1 MSKKKSNRGGS
12 RSGNNR
18 GGGYAG
24 KSKGGKLVKVIVVGL
39 FLLAVAYVI
48 TSLALGMVWNPLKWG
63 KKPDKPAA
71 GKSPLT
77 VSISEENGISL
88 TTSVESGEPKT
99 VRIEAS
105 FTPADAT
112 ETKVEWSMYA
122 QGLSAVEDY
131 IQMTPDENNAPG
143 VTLTCLKPFGR
154 RIWLSCMSLYNSEIS
169 AQVNIDYLKVPLEFW
184 GCKAKYIGSTTEN
197 FSFNEIEYDVGTVEP
212 TIKGD
217 VTINFA
223 EGIITAL
230 QSAGYTIQNNY
241 KIFNVI
247 PDDRMTAR
255 SIIYQAMREADDE
268 FSESNLDSAMSVIGK
283 YLKANDDGCGEYFLF
298 VFKFNGV
305 YEYNG
310 ETIGSFENQNDF
322 GLNNLNEFTVY
333 PEDINIGDGVVIV

>member
-1 MSKKKSNRGGS
+1 MSNRKHNRGG
-12 RSGNNR
+12 NR

-24 KSKGGKLVKVIVVGL
+24 KSKGGKLVKVIAVGL

-48 TSLALGMVWNPLKWG
+48 TSLALGMVWNPLKWI
-63 KKPDKPAA
+63 KKPDKSAA
-71 GKSPLT
+71 SKSPLT
-77 VSISEENGISL
+77 ISISEENGISL
-88 TTSVESGEPKT
+88 TSSVESGEPKT
-99 VRIEAS
+99 VRIEAN

-131 IQMTPDENNAPG
+131 IQMTPDANNAPG
-143 VTLTCLKPFGR
+143 VTLTCLKPFHR
-154 RIWLSCMSLYNSEIS
+154 RIWLSCTSLANSELS
-169 AQVNIDYLKVPLEFW
+169 AECNVDYLKVPLDFW
-184 GCKAKYIGSTTEN
+184 GGEAKYIGSTTEN

-230 QSAGYTIQNNY
+230 QSAGYSIQNNY
-241 KIFNVI
+241 KIFNVM

-255 SIIYQAMREADDE
+255 SIIYQAMRESNDE
-268 FSESNLDSAMSVIGK
+268 FRESDLDSAMAVIGK
-283 YLKANDDGCGEYFLF
+283 HLKANEAEYNDNFLF
-298 VFKFNGV
+298 LFKFQGV

-310 ETIGSFENQNDF
+310 ETIGSFEQQNDF

-333 PEDINIGDGVVIV
+333 PEDINIGGGVVIV

>member
-1 MSKKKSNRGGS
+1 
-12 RSGNNR
+12 
-18 GGGYAG
+18 
-24 KSKGGKLVKVIVVGL
+24 
-39 FLLAVAYVI
+39 
-48 TSLALGMVWNPLKWG
+48 
-63 KKPDKPAA
+63 
-71 GKSPLT
+71 
-77 VSISEENGISL
+77 
-88 TTSVESGEPKT
+88 
-99 VRIEAS
+99 
-105 FTPADAT
+105 
-112 ETKVEWSMYA
+112 
-122 QGLSAVEDY
+122 
-131 IQMTPDENNAPG
+131 
-143 VTLTCLKPFGR
+143 
-154 RIWLSCMSLYNSEIS
+154 MSLYNSEIS

-230 QSAGYTIQNNY
+230 RSAGYTIQNNY

-268 FSESNLDSAMSVIGK
+268 FSESNLDSVMSVIGK
-283 YLKANDDGCGEYFLF
+283 YLKANDDEGGEYFLF

-333 PEDINIGDGVVIV
+333 PEDVNIGGGVVIV

>member
-24 KSKGGKLVKVIVVGL
+24 KSKGGKLVKVIAVGL

-77 VSISEENGISL
+77 ISISEENGIRL
-88 TTSVESGEPKT
+88 TTSESGEPKT

-143 VTLTCLKPFGR
+143 VTLTCLKPFHR

-197 FSFNEIEYDVGTVEP
+197 FSFNEIEYAVGTVEP

-268 FSESNLDSAMSVIGK
+268 FSESNLDSVMSVIGK

-322 GLNNLNEFTVY
+322 GLNNLDEFTVY
-333 PEDINIGDGVVIV
+333 PEDINIGGGVVIV